1 MTKTIIITGASS
13 GLGKAI
19 AEHVATLGIT
29 LYLIGRN
36 KQRLEETASICKAKN
51 ANAIPYIADVSSLE
65 EMLKFYDHLKGR
77 QIDILFACAAVS
89 MDVDGVEKLAQAK
102 KIFDINIAGLSNT
115 VLPAAEIMSKKN
127 VGGKI
132 VIIGSL
138 AGELPFPTSPS
149 YCASKAAARIFADS
163 LRIGLKK
170 YNIQITT
177 VLPGYIATPMTNNNK
192 HTMPFIV
199 SASNAAKLIV
209 SGVNKNKDLI
219 IFPKILYYLV
229 QVIKLLPNCMSD
241 YLLGFVPG
249 KE

>member
-1 MTKTIIITGASS
+1 MNKNIIITGASS

-29 LYLIGRN
+29 LYLIGRD
-36 KQRLEETASICKAKN
+36 KKRLEETAAICKAKN
-51 ANAIPYIADVSSLE
+51 AKAIPYIADVSSLE
-65 EMLKFYDHLKGR
+65 EMIKFYDHLKGQ

-89 MDVDGVEKLAQAK
+89 MDADGVEKLAQAK
-102 KIFDINIAGLSNT
+102 KIFDINVSGLSNT

-127 VGGKI
+127 IGGKI

-170 YNIQITT
+170 YNIQVTT
-177 VLPGYIATPMTNNNK
+177 VLPGYMETPMTNSNR
-192 HTMPFIV
+192 HAMPFII
-199 SASNAAKLIV
+199 SAADAAKIIV
-209 SGVNKNKDLI
+209 SGVNKNQSLI
-219 IFPKILYYLV
+219 VFPKILYYLV
-229 QVIKLLPNCMSD
+229 QAVKLLPNCMSD
-241 YLLGFVPG
+241 YLLSFVPS
-249 KE
+249 KN